1 SSKFWLPRA
10 LIAPASVSTLNRP
23 YMRTQYPREIPES
36 TLHSQGIPMS
46 QNKSELIR
54 DQITVLFACNI
65 CEESFSF
72 VDKLQAHEANHTENP
87 HTKTQG
93 EAECT
98 LMTCSSPTAH
108 TEFPDRNDNASF
120 RQDQERTTRPLKSP
134 VLQHVQRG
142 PGHMENYN
150 RCSSLGAWSCVSVRL
165 EDPLAM
171 SLPNSLENSDC
182 SARRHQLVARAT
194 GVLPNSYLDTS
205 FTGLC
210 RDEAPGNKQGIRLP
224 PILSDGN
231 FQTRS
236 LPSLRDVFGLQV
248 QP

>member
-1 SSKFWLPRA
+1 
-10 LIAPASVSTLNRP
+10 
-23 YMRTQYPREIPES
+23 
-36 TLHSQGIPMS
+36 MS

-65 CEESFSF
+65 CEESFVF
-72 VDKLQAHEANHTENP
+72 VDKLQAHEANHTKNP
-87 HTKTQG
+87 HTKTPA

-98 LMTCSSPTAH
+98 LVTSSNPTANA
-108 TEFPDRNDNASF
+108 EFSHRKDDTSF
-120 RQDQERTTRPLKSP
+120 RQNQDRTTRPLESP
-134 VLQHVQRG
+134 VLQHFQ
-142 PGHMENYN
+142 PFPHHMENYN

-171 SLPNSLENSDC
+171 SLPDSLEHVDC
-182 SARRHQLVARAT
+182 SARRDQLVARAT

-205 FTGLC
+205 FTSLC
-210 RDEAPGNKQGIRLP
+210 RDEAPRNKQGIRLP

-236 LPSLRDVFGLQV
+236 LPSLRDVFSLQV
-248 QP
+248 QL